1 MAKHYLGIILLFL
14 VGAVGAQTTNQ
25 WINYNQPYYRINIV
39 STGVYRVTAAQ
50 LEQAGID
57 IQNVSP
63 DRFQLFRNG
72 KQVRMWIG
80 NRTAP
85 DSVLNGDDFLEFFGT
100 GNNGFMDSL
109 VYDVPSNILNPYTS
123 LFNDTAAYF
132 LTHSSTEIGL
142 RYQAQPDTGY
152 SNRTA
157 FPYFFKATTKNYR
170 GDYGLGIQNSAG
182 SYSPVF
188 GLGEGYSTGYA
199 YNLTAF
205 GSPNMSTPFP
215 FSNGPPMRL
224 SMKIASNNGDPQVNG
239 DHRVKFFL
247 NNASGLL
254 LADDSWDGPA
264 QRFYNVQI
272 SATAVAD
279 PFTFLLFQPQPSPG
293 TNPKRYAFAYIM
305 GQYAHLPNM
314 EGLKALAFFAP
325 KDSLSDATFMQWSNL
340 GSSSDSAWVYDFDL
354 GLRIKAQRQGSA
366 LRILLPH
373 GTMRRNCFAFFD
385 DATLPSPPL
394 KPVTVSGYFTDFFQ
408 TQSNASYLIV
418 SAPALLSSANAY
430 GAYRSS
436 TGEQVV
442 VANIDELYDQ
452 YAFGI
457 RKNPLAIREFARD
470 GILTLPNPPK
480 HLFLIGKGILNL
492 LSRNDTVLSALN
504 QVPTWG
510 YYGSD
515 TYITATLPGG
525 SDVAPSVPIGRL
537 SATTNQQVLDY
548 LAKVQAFE
556 SQPKAMWMKE
566 VLHFA
571 GGFSAGEQEQHLL
584 YLNEYKR
591 ILEDTL
597 FGGRVSTYKKSTTA
611 PVELAAADSIRQRI
625 EGGVCMMNFFGHAAG
640 SSFDVS
646 PLPPN
651 EYNNI
656 GKYPLIMANS
666 CYVGDLFQPPWA
678 TYQFTSEKYVLIPNK
693 GSIAFLAQSSPGVGP
708 PGYYYSKAFLTHLGQ
723 TDYGASIGTCIKKG
737 ILDIQN
743 PQDPV
748 LTETCLTMTLHG
760 DPAIRMNPF
769 DKPDYRLQASDVRFI
784 PSVITT
790 DLDTFRVRIRYQ
802 NMGRAEQRNLV
813 HQIRR
818 FLPDSLQATTY
829 IVNQPAPYLEDSFEV
844 KLPVN
849 LLHGPGQNRLDVSL
863 DALNG
868 VEETNESNNVVS
880 ILFTIQSDELYPV
893 FPYKFGVVGTP
904 NTQLVASTSDAFA
917 ASRTYLFQIDTLPS
931 FNSPFLQ
938 VHSEVTTGGVVRW
951 TLPFNL
957 SDSMVYF
964 WRVSPDS
971 LPGGQ
976 YRWKASSF
984 QHLNGKNGWA
994 QANFK
999 QITQNKFSLLQTLPA
1014 QQIVTFPQLQ
1024 KELTIITY
1032 SAPGSSIPSN
1042 AQLFATEYR
1051 IDNELIESAGI
1062 SYNPAFH
1069 VAVMDSLTLE
1079 PWEIRYNSGG
1089 VLLNP
1094 NNGFGNA
1101 NDYNPINGH
1110 TRYFVFQQSSAS
1122 QMAGLKNML
1131 LNGIPNGA
1139 YIGIYSWIRCNF
1151 QNLADTSLRSV
1162 LEQLGADSVRYLPSN
1177 RAWAFFVRKGY
1188 PNTAIERFSPADGS
1202 YQVVLNAPM
1211 QTQSWQGAMWT
1222 DPIGP
1227 SMRWDSLI
1235 WRARK
1240 MEIAPG
1246 DSLRVEVR
1254 GLASDGSQP
1263 VLLTSGLLR
1272 NGLDLSSISAST
1284 YRYIQLRFTT
1294 RDSIY
1299 LTPTQLKRWHVL
1311 YQPAPEAALNPQLA
1325 NEFHAPVVQQGES
1338 VSWKIG
1344 MENVSEV
1351 SMDSLLVN
1359 FWLQQSNGSRI
1370 SLPFA
1375 RLDSLRVGSSLEPR
1389 IQVNTENLSGDYQLW
1404 VEINPFHSAL
1414 NRYDQPEQYRFNN
1427 LAHVNFRVDRDKV
1440 NPLLDVTFDGNHILD
1455 GDIISPKP
1463 SILMV
1468 LRDENKFLALND
1480 TSDFTVWMKWPNE
1493 SSSRRVYFQTAQGP
1507 QLQFTPA
1514 SLPNNKCSITYLP
1527 YLTKDG
1533 VYELSVQA
1541 RDASGNAS
1549 ATQAYRIRFEV
1560 VNRSTITQL
1569 MNYPNPFTT
1578 STRFV
1583 FTLTGSVLPEK
1594 MTIQILSVSGKVVRE
1609 ITESD
1614 LGPIRIGRNIT
1625 TYAWD
1630 GTDEYGDRLGNGVYF
1645 YRVVTTL
1652 NGEEMERRESGA
1664 DAYFHKG
1671 FGKIFLM
1678 R

>member
-1 MAKHYLGIILLFL
+1 MAKHYLGIILFFL
-14 VGAVGAQTTNQ
+14 AAAAGAQTTNQ
-25 WINYNQPYYRINIV
+25 WIDYSQKYYRFTV
-39 STGVYRVTAAQ
+39 TTKGVYRISANQ
-50 LEQAGID
+50 LNQAGID
-57 IQNVSP
+57 LQTVSP
-63 DRFQLFRNG
+63 NRFQLFRNG
-72 KQVRMWIG
+72 KEVRMWVG

-85 DSVLNGDDFLEFFGT
+85 DSILNGDDFLEFYASV
-100 GNNGFMDSL
+100 NNGFMDSL
-109 VYDVPSNILNPYTS
+109 VYDNPARTLNPYKS
-123 LFNDTAAYF
+123 LFNDTCAYF
-132 LTHSSTEIGL
+132 LTYKASGSGL
-142 RYQAQPDTGY
+142 RFEAQPDTGY
-152 SNRTA
+152 VGRTP
-157 FPYFFKATTKNYR
+157 FPYYFRTTVSLYFW
-170 GDYGLGIQNSAG
+170 DYALGVENSVG
-182 SYSPVF
+182 SYSPAI
-188 GLGEGYSTGYA
+188 GLGEGYSSA
-199 YNLTAF
+199 YYYTPSVPGDFAISTR
-205 GSPNMSTPFP
+205 SPYPG
-215 FSNGPPMRL
+215 GPPL
-224 SMKIASNNGDPQVNG
+224 KLWFTTVSKSDDPQVNP

-247 NNASGLL
+247 NNASGIQ
-254 LADDSWDGPA
+254 LADDSWDGAA
-264 QRFYNVQI
+264 QRYFEV
-272 SATAVAD
+272 SAPSSAILS
-279 PFTFLLFQPQPSPG
+279 PLSWIYIQPEQSPG
-293 TNPKRYAFAYIM
+293 NNSKEYILSWVKS
-305 GQYAHLPNM
+305 QYAHTSAMDGFKVM
-314 EGLKALAFFAP
+314 EFSAP
-325 KDSLSDATFMQWSNL
+325 KDSLSDATYMEWGNL
-340 GSSSDSAWVYDFDL
+340 GSTSDSVWVYDFEN
-354 GLRIKAQRQGSA
+354 GLRIKGKKQGSI
-366 LRILLPH
+366 LKMLLPH
-373 GTMRRNCFAFFD
+373 GPERRTCFAFFD
-385 DATLPSPPL
+385 DAVRPCPNLRPINGT
-394 KPVTVSGYFTDFFQ
+394 GFFTDYYQ
-408 TQSNASYLIV
+408 NTPNASFLIV

-430 GAYRSS
+430 GAYRTN

-457 RKNPLAIREFARD
+457 RKNPLAIREFVRD
-470 GILTLPNPPK
+470 GILNLPNPPK
-480 HLFLIGKGILNL
+480 HVFLIGKGILNL
-492 LSRNDTVLSALN
+492 LARNDTVLSALN
-504 QVPTWG
+504 QIPTWG

-515 TYITATLPGG
+515 VCITATLPGG
-525 SDVAPSVPIGRL
+525 SATAPAVPIGRL
-537 SATTNQQVLDY
+537 SAATNQEVLDY

-584 YLNEYKR
+584 YLNEYKS

-625 EGGVCMMNFFGHAAG
+625 ENGVSLMNFFGHAAG

-651 EYNNI
+651 EYNNA
-656 GKYPLIMANS
+656 GKYPLVMANS

-723 TDYGASIGTCIKKG
+723 TDYGESIGTCIKKG
-737 ILDIQN
+737 ILDIEN
-743 PQDPV
+743 PQDQV

-760 DPAIRMNPF
+760 DPAIRLNPF
-769 DKPDYRLQASDVRFI
+769 EKPDYRLQPSDVRFI

-802 NMGRAEQRNLV
+802 NMGRAIQRNLV

-829 IVNQPAPYLEDSFEV
+829 IVNQPAPFLEDSFEV
-844 KLPVN
+844 KIPVN
-849 LLHGPGQNRLDVSL
+849 LLHGPGQNRLDISL

-868 VEETNESNNVVS
+868 VEETNETNNVVS

-917 ASRTYLFQIDTLPS
+917 ASRTYLFQIDSVPT
-931 FNSPFLQ
+931 FNSSFLQ
-938 VHSEVTTGGVVRW
+938 THSEIITGGVVRW
-951 TLPFNL
+951 NLPFTL
-957 SDSMVYF
+957 SDSMMYF

-976 YRWKASSF
+976 YKWKTSSF
-984 QHLNGKNGWA
+984 QYINGKNGWA

-999 QITQNKFSLLQTLPA
+999 QLSQNKFSLLQTLPV
-1014 QQIVTFPQLQ
+1014 QQIVAFPQLQ
-1024 KELTIITY
+1024 KELAMITY
-1032 SAPGSSIPSN
+1032 SAPGASIPSN

-1062 SYNPAFH
+1062 SYTPALH

-1110 TRYFVFQQSSAS
+1110 TRYFVFQQTSAA

-1131 LNGIPNGA
+1131 LNGIPNGS

-1188 PNTAIERFSPADGS
+1188 PSTAIERFSPADGN

-1211 QTQSWQGAMWT
+1211 QTQSWQGSMWT

-1240 MEIAPG
+1240 MEMASG
-1246 DSLRVEVR
+1246 DSIRVEVR
-1254 GLASDGSQP
+1254 GIASDGSQP
-1263 VLLTSGLLR
+1263 VLLTSGQLR
-1272 NGLDLSSISAST
+1272 SSLDLSSISAST

-1294 RDSIY
+1294 RDSIN

-1325 NEFHAPVVQQGES
+1325 NEFHAPLVQQGEN

-1351 SMDSLLVN
+1351 DMDSLQVN
-1359 FWLQQSNGSRI
+1359 FWLQQSNGNRI

-1389 IQVNTENLSGDYQLW
+1389 IQITTENLSGDYQLW
-1404 VEINPFHSAL
+1404 VEINPFNTAL

-1463 SILMV
+1463 NILMV

-1493 SSSRRVYFQTAQGP
+1493 SSQRRVYFQTAQGP

-1514 SLPNNKCSITYLP
+1514 SLPNNKCTISYLP
-1527 YLTKDG
+1527 HLTQDG

-1569 MNYPNPFTT
+1569 MNYPNPFST